1 MQNVIGKI
9 KIGTV
14 FVMDPTLKP
23 KSAKPEEEEF
33 TDAKILYFHPTATDI
48 HEKRK
53 QVGISEGIVSFF
65 LPFTNNEEP
74 IQCISTLNFTHVM
87 KQVET
92 DIWLNMV
99 ITHPET
105 LYGPRQTAKEEMET
119 IANTKFR
126 ANLFREEDSKIFY
139 KLLDVYYRY
148 FSLFHGTF
156 RDLHQKHED
165 TFEQVMDDFTKN
177 FEYHFFSKEFEKNF
191 FWNLSL
197 QGLFYCPIEKK

>member
-1 MQNVIGKI
+1 
-9 KIGTV
+9 
-14 FVMDPTLKP
+14 
-23 KSAKPEEEEF
+23 
-33 TDAKILYFHPTATDI
+33 
-48 HEKRK
+48 
-53 QVGISEGIVSFF
+53 
-65 LPFTNNEEP
+65 
-74 IQCISTLNFTHVM
+74 
-87 KQVET
+87 
-92 DIWLNMV
+92 MV

-105 LYGPRQTAKEEMET
+105 LYGQRQTAKEEMET

-156 RDLHQKHED
+156 RELHQKHED